1 MLALCGLPVFLM
13 ELSLGQFSA
22 LGPLAVWRC
31 CPILTGIGYA
41 MLILSVLVSLYYV
54 VIIAWTLFYLFSS
67 FQSPLPWAC
76 EAPNNQHLCT
86 NLTLNETHATPS
98 EVFWNER
105 VLQVGSTQGLH
116 NPGRVRGELAGCLLL
131 AWVIIWLCLFRGVRS
146 SGKVVYVTAT
156 FPYAVLLILL
166 VRGATLEGS
175 LQGVAFYLTPQWE
188 RLAQPQVW
196 NDAATQIFYSLG
208 VGFGGL
214 LSLASYNKHNN
225 NVIRDTLI
233 VALGNCATSL
243 VAGFAIFAVLGHMA
257 QRKGVSVGDVADSG
271 QGLAFVVYPE
281 ALALLPFSS
290 VWSILFF
297 LMLLALGVDSLFGMV
312 EAITATALD
321 LVPWLRPWKRKA
333 AFLAATCGVF
343 YLLGLLLVTQGGVL
357 WFTLLDSYCASFG
370 LLIVALCT
378 VTGISGLYG
387 VSRFSRDVCSMMNEA
402 PSCYSQLLLLRYFQL
417 CWMLITPLLLTLVLC
432 YSCVELYRSPV
443 HYGLYVFP
451 AWGRALGICLALL
464 PCLQI
469 PLWALVEVARQSGSL
484 MQRIRCSVRPHH
496 SWRSSDPSG
505 VGGRGLA
512 EGAGSSAPTAP
523 LAISDLYEQM
533 WGGVEG
539 HDPTP
544 GATSEA

>member
-1 MLALCGLPVFLM
+1 MGEGGRGEPPGSPREQWGGRMEFLLSLLGYCVGLGNVWRFPYLCYRNGGGAFLIPYLLMLALCGLPVFLM

-116 NPGRVRGELAGCLLL
+116 DPGRVRGELAGCLLL

-271 QGLAFVVYPE
+271 PGLAFVVYPE

-357 WFTLLDSYCASFG
+357 WFTLLDSYAPSFG

-378 VTGISGLYG
+378 VTGISGLY

-417 CWMLITPLLLTLVLC
+417 CWMLITPLLLTAAPAMPLPP
-432 YSCVELYRSPV
+432 SHQRHLYKR
-443 HYGLYVFP
+443 
-451 AWGRALGICLALL
+451 LG
-464 PCLQI
+464 
-469 PLWALVEVARQSGSL
+469 
-484 MQRIRCSVRPHH
+484 
-496 SWRSSDPSG
+496 
-505 VGGRGLA
+505 
-512 EGAGSSAPTAP
+512 
-523 LAISDLYEQM
+523 
-533 WGGVEG
+533 
-539 HDPTP
+539 
-544 GATSEA
+544 

>member
-1 MLALCGLPVFLM
+1 MITEPGSLHHQNDGVAALSNVPLHSPGHSPLETPSWGVGAWEAGLVGPYETPGPEGSFEGLEGMGEGGRGEPPGSPREQWGGRMEFLLSLLGYCVGLGNVWRFPYLCYRNGGGAFLIPYLLMLALCGLPVFLM

-116 NPGRVRGELAGCLLL
+116 DPGRVRGELAGCLLL

-233 VALGNCATSL
+233 VAL
-243 VAGFAIFAVLGHMA
+243 AVL
-257 QRKGVSVGDVADSG
+257 
-271 QGLAFVVYPE
+271 
-281 ALALLPFSS
+281 
-290 VWSILFF
+290 
-297 LMLLALGVDSLFGMV
+297 
-312 EAITATALD
+312 
-321 LVPWLRPWKRKA
+321 
-333 AFLAATCGVF
+333 
-343 YLLGLLLVTQGGVL
+343 
-357 WFTLLDSYCASFG
+357 
-370 LLIVALCT
+370 
-378 VTGISGLYG
+378 
-387 VSRFSRDVCSMMNEA
+387 
-402 PSCYSQLLLLRYFQL
+402 
-417 CWMLITPLLLTLVLC
+417 
-432 YSCVELYRSPV
+432 
-443 HYGLYVFP
+443 
-451 AWGRALGICLALL
+451 
-464 PCLQI
+464 
-469 PLWALVEVARQSGSL
+469 
-484 MQRIRCSVRPHH
+484 
-496 SWRSSDPSG
+496 
-505 VGGRGLA
+505 
-512 EGAGSSAPTAP
+512 
-523 LAISDLYEQM
+523 
-533 WGGVEG
+533 
-539 HDPTP
+539 
-544 GATSEA
+544 